1 MNQLQQI
8 QSLLEITKKPVAEQE
23 KPTVIKE
30 EKPIKTEIAVRKLDA
45 VIELGNGVITT
56 SEFHQLIRPDADT
69 YDTILL
75 TE

>member
-1 MNQLQQI
+1 M
-8 QSLLEITKKPVAEQE
+8 
-23 KPTVIKE
+23 IKE

-75 TE
+75 TEEEEIKVRRSLSRSRS